1 MKVLITGDQGFI
13 GSHFAAHLS
22 GHDITRVDIAG
33 SPAIDA
39 RDFFRKDDTNFD
51 LVIHCAALVG
61 GRRTIEG
68 SPLSIAVDL
77 SIDSEMFGWAMR
89 TRPGRVVYFS
99 SSAAYPTDLQ
109 NKSLRWHLKEMN
121 IDLTGKRLG
130 NPDLTYGWVKLT
142 GEMLAQHAIA
152 DGLKVM
158 VVRPFSGYGTDQA
171 LDYPFPSMI
180 DRAVRRADPFDVW
193 GDGEQVRDFIHVDDI
208 VAGVMAAYWGGV
220 DGPFNLG
227 WGRPTSMNELAWM
240 ACSEARYCPRVRH
253 LSAEPVGV
261 QFRVAET
268 SFMNTFYVPSISL
281 EEGIARA
288 FRYQS
293 IHQVEVAA

>member
-39 RDFFRKDDTNFD
+39 RDFFRKD
-51 LVIHCAALVG
+51 VIHCAALVG